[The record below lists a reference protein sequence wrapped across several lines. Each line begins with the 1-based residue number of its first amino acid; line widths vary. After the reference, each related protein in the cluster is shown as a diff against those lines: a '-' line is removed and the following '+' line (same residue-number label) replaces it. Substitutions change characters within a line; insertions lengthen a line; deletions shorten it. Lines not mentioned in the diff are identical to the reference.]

1 MLKKLNFD
9 DGLVRAEWQDL
20 YCRNHHLLPYA
31 SREYNE
37 LFNKYFRLDGKRLFL
52 QKRFYGFYDED
63 ERLQIIVPLC
73 IKGKDIHI
81 FGDFGNGEI
90 LDFIYPHSIEPECFQ
105 QLFKDLQQEFAG
117 YTLILNRL
125 APNSPLRVWLEK
137 SKYKSVHKKS
147 LAQLRLPSSYEEYL
161 QCLPTAVRGDVNR
174 AEKFMAQLGVP
185 YKLEFAR
192 GSISNELRRKYA
204 GLYEQNNNSTVSK
217 LKTFTERY
225 SRRKFNAITDAC
237 TKESNSFNSCLYI
250 GNKLSAFASGFFDL
264 DEKRLFMRK
273 SATNMH
279 YVKNMTATF
288 LYMQTIK
295 FMIEKTDFEWL
306 DIGDAREKYRHCL
319 GCEEYFCYSY
329 EVKL

>member
-1 MLKKLNFD
+1 MLRKLNFD

-90 LDFIYPHSIEPECFQ
+90 LDFIYPHSIEPECFL
-105 QLFKDLQQEFAG
+105 QLFQELQQKFAG
-117 YTLILNRL
+117 YTLVLNRL
-125 APNSPLRVWLEK
+125 APDSPLRNWLK
-137 SKYKSVHKKS
+137 DNKCRSLHKKS

-161 QCLPTAVRGDVNR
+161 QSLPPEVLGNVNL
-174 AEKFMAQLGVP
+174 AEKFIAQLGVP
-185 YKLEFAR
+185 YKLEFIR
-192 GSISNELRRKYA
+192 GSINSELRRKYFR
-204 GLYEQNNNSTVSK
+204 LYEQKNNNAASK
-217 LKTFTERY
+217 LKTLTERY
-225 SRRKFNAITDAC
+225 GRRKCNALTDAC
-237 TKESNSFNSCLYI
+237 TKESNSFNTCLYI
-250 GNKLSAFASGFFDL
+250 GNKLSAFTAGFFDL
-264 DEKRLFMRK
+264 DEKRLFIRK
-273 SATNMH
+273 SAVSMH
-279 YVKNMTATF
+279 YAKNMTATF
-288 LYMQTIK
+288 LHMQTIK
-295 FMIEKTDFEWL
+295 FLIEKTDFEWL
-306 DIGDAREKYRHCL
+306 DIGDAREKYRNNL

-329 EVKL
+329 EVQL

>member
-1 MLKKLNFD
+1 MN
-9 DGLVRAEWQDL
+9 
-20 YCRNHHLLPYA
+20 
-31 SREYNE
+31 
-37 LFNKYFRLDGKRLFL
+37 GKRLFL

-81 FGDFGNGEI
+81 FGDFGNGEM
-90 LDFIYPHSIEPECFQ
+90 LDFIYPASIESECFQ
-105 QLFKDLQQEFAG
+105 QLFKELQQEFVG

-137 SKYKSVHKKS
+137 NKCKSVRKKS
-147 LAQLRLPSSYEEYL
+147 LAHLRLPYSYEEYL
-161 QCLPTAVRGDVNR
+161 QSLPSSVRGDVNR
-174 AEKFMAQLGVP
+174 AEKFIAQLGVP

-192 GSISNELRRKYA
+192 GSISNELRRKY
-204 GLYEQNNNSTVSK
+204 LRLCDQKNNNAVST

-225 SRRKFNAITDAC
+225 SRRKFNALADAC
-237 TKESNSFNSCLYI
+237 TKESNSFNTCLYI
-250 GNKLSAFASGFFDL
+250 GNKLSAFTAGFFDL
-264 DEKRLFMRK
+264 DEKRLFIKK
-273 SATNMH
+273 SAVSMH

-329 EVKL
+329 EVQL